1 MRHGTESLGDE
12 AVSGLSFRVACV
24 CFDTFLPVKSI
35 NLNIDAVLLHPFAY

>member
-1 MRHGTESLGDE
+1 MRHDAESLGGE

-35 NLNIDAVLLHPFAY
+35 NLNFDAVLLHPFAY